1 MGVAREVVLV
11 LERVCALPHCRERT
25 AVCSLL
31 FVCYCMIPNSTCD
44 PKDRDAHTCHDP
56 VSTFCPHVYQLAP
69 PGVDDH
75 TGTATALQ
83 IALASLPLVSHCS
96 QNQPQG
102 QHPPLHIR
110 STHSSPV
117 HNAVQDGATFPAS
130 SLSSPPQHNHISQH
144 VRDSCATS
152 LRAP

>member
-11 LERVCALPHCRERT
+11 LECVCALPHCRERT

-31 FVCYCMIPNSTCD
+31 CVCYCMIPNSTCD

-56 VSTFCPHVYQLAP
+56 VSTFCPHVYQLTS

-102 QHPPLHIR
+102 QHPPPR
-110 STHSSPV
+110 SLYTLVPCAQRCARWRNLPGVVPV
-117 HNAVQDGATFPAS
+117 IP
-130 SLSSPPQHNHISQH
+130 PPQHNHISQH

-152 LRAP
+152 LRVP